1 MTYRANRP
9 IEIILRVYPDSALLE
24 GLDVWLSLGLLTEIQ
39 VRRLCQEHLTCPL
52 PSIAPVVTSSPSET
66 ADIVT
71 VPDLVLPTAPTPAA
85 RTTIAKSKPARYS
98 GLLQSFMAE
107 VSVLWLLFLG
117 VFLIVVSSA
126 VLAASQWRNF
136 SPVGQYGI
144 LFAYTLVFWGI
155 SAWAS
160 RQSNLQL
167 TARMLQVTT
176 LLIIPVNFWMMD
188 GFKLWNF
195 PLGWIVAPVAA
206 LCLTAILF
214 HLLEPSLSASRLT
227 LANSIGLSWLHW
239 GWSLMN
245 FPLIATYIGTIGT
258 ALTLFYQSRRR
269 RLESQVS
276 ISNSISLG
284 GITITF
290 ATLLLVG
297 RAILAAKIPIS
308 NLGLA
313 LGICGWLLGWLSWR
327 EPRGEIWSNL
337 GWVLLL
343 AGWLVAVGE
352 IPQQA
357 IAVSGLGLWLLA
369 DRLFRL
375 KQSADLIALFLVGL
389 QSFWLVWRAIP
400 FPLRQEVIAFG
411 IQLAGNEFMPQAL
424 IGLGVFPYAVITL
437 FLAAYLRRQEEEGLA
452 LQAEGMA
459 LILGL
464 CLTSVSYFNPLVR
477 VINLL
482 LSFITLAVVVILRTA
497 AGTGLIYLTHMA
509 GLVTIATWINYG
521 FPNLTVNTW
530 LLILL
535 GGAIAEWIFSIGT
548 NWQQWRRSS
557 WHLGLVLAAIS
568 YIQLFNPALKNPTD
582 WYLAWL
588 VVPAAL
594 TLLSYVPNFP
604 EPRLANWL
612 SVTALLA
619 IQPLTIISTTPRLVS
634 LGIATILMLL
644 NTQNLPELVAAL
656 LTVGFGLCFGV
667 AVIWEVFSQRMTIG
681 WWVTVLAIAPLILWL
696 LHSWLRKGSSR
707 LHHVYTQATD
717 GWAIALTIPT
727 LTFLIG
733 YNVTA
738 YWYPSVTA
746 SEFIVASGF
755 ITVGLLYR
763 TWNLPTNVSFYSLAL
778 AVELLVAS
786 IIASTNRSALGLA
799 IATLALGLTTQLAGD
814 FVAGRQRRNPFLSS
828 WHAIPIFSAILGLII
843 AHHKFDAYTGL
854 YTFAA
859 ALVGIGIGRRN
870 VNFKPISYL
879 SIFGV
884 SAAAY
889 ELLIYQL
896 LQAKAGNPGDGLTLL
911 AALATAIAILL
922 RLFTRWLLP
931 YLRLD
936 NSELKAIAHLHWV
949 AGSGLILLALVSSL
963 STPGEKIWLGV
974 IIILAAYA
982 LIQGRS
988 TASWT
993 YAGILELGIGIAYG
1007 LHLVLPDSV
1016 LLNWSPAIACFFAYF
1031 MYVLPWTNWG
1041 WSATPWQNSAMLLPI
1056 SIIFING
1063 WISLSLGSVS
1073 IQSLLLVAAFY
1084 AWIAKARS
1092 QVRLS
1097 YLSVGLANWAIIRI
1111 FNAQSITEPLWY
1123 ALLWGG
1129 SLLYVAQIDP
1139 QLRSPSARETRHLLR
1154 CLAIGLICFTAL
1166 YQAEVGI
1173 YGIFPLF
1180 LGFLTIGL
1188 AIVVILI
1195 GIALRVRAFL
1205 YIGTL
1210 TFMFRVLRQVWLFI
1224 NDYSLFLWAIGI
1236 VVGSLLIWIALTFEA
1251 RRSQAIAFVQYWM
1264 TELENWE

>member
-1 MTYRANRP
+1 MTSRTNRP

-24 GLDVWLSLGLLTEIQ
+24 GLDVWLRLGLLSEIQ

-52 PSIAPVVTSSPSET
+52 PTIAPVVTSSPSET
-66 ADIVT
+66 VDIVIIQ
-71 VPDLVLPTAPTPAA
+71 DFVLPTPPQPAA
-85 RTTIAKSKPARYS
+85 RTTIAKTKRDRSS
-98 GLLQSFMAE
+98 GVLQSFMAE

-206 LCLTAILF
+206 LSLTAILV
-214 HLLEPSLSASRLT
+214 HLLQPSLSASRLT

-239 GWSLMN
+239 GWALTN

-269 RLESQVS
+269 RVEAQQLS
-276 ISNSISLG
+276 ISTPISLN

-313 LGICGWLLGWLSWR
+313 LGICGWLLGWLS
-327 EPRGEIWSNL
+327 RGERRLEIWSNL

-357 IAVSGLGLWLLA
+357 IAVSVLALWLLA

-389 QSFWLVWRAIP
+389 QSFWLLWRAIP
-400 FPLRQEVIAFG
+400 FPLQQEVIAFG

-424 IGLGVFPYAVITL
+424 IGLGVFTYVILTL
-437 FLAAYLRRQEEEGLA
+437 FLAAFLRRQEEEKLA

-464 CLTSVSYFNPLVR
+464 LLTIVSFLNPLVR

-482 LSFITLAVVVILRTA
+482 VSFITLALVVILRTA
-497 AGTGLIYLTHMA
+497 AGTGLIYLTHIA
-509 GLVTIATWINYG
+509 GLVTIAAWINYG

-535 GGAIAEWIFSIGT
+535 VGAIAEWTFSIGN

-568 YIQLFNPALKNPTD
+568 YNQLFNPALTNTTD
-582 WYLAWL
+582 WYLAWSI
-588 VVPAAL
+588 VPAGL
-594 TLLSYVPNFP
+594 TLLSYLPNFP

-619 IQPLTIISTTPRLVS
+619 IEPLTIISTKTRLAS

-644 NTQNLPELVAAL
+644 NTQKLPELIAAL
-656 LTVGFGLCFGV
+656 LTVGFGLSFGG
-667 AVIWEVFSQRMTIG
+667 AVIWEVFSERMTIG
-681 WWVTVLAIAPLILWL
+681 WWLTVLAIAPLILWL
-696 LHSWLRKGSSR
+696 LHSWLRKDSSR
-707 LHHVYTQATD
+707 LRQVYTAATD

-746 SEFIVASGF
+746 FEFIVASGF
-755 ITVGLLYR
+755 ITFALLYR
-763 TWNLPTNVSFYSLAL
+763 TWNLPTNGSFYSLAL

-799 IATLALGLTTQLAGD
+799 IATLTLGLTTQLAGD
-814 FVAGRQRRNPFLSS
+814 FVASRRGRNPFLSS
-828 WHAIPIFSAILGLII
+828 WHAIPIFYAILGLII

-854 YTFAA
+854 YTVAA
-859 ALVGIGIGRRN
+859 ALVGIGVGRRN
-870 VNFKPISYL
+870 ANFKPISYL
-879 SIFGV
+879 SIFAV
-884 SAAAY
+884 SAATY

-911 AALATAIAILL
+911 AALATAIAILQRIL
-922 RLFTRWLLP
+922 AKWLLP

-963 STPGEKIWLGV
+963 STPGEKIWLAV

-993 YAGILELGIGIAYG
+993 YAGIWELGIAISYG

-1056 SIIFING
+1056 SIIFLNG
-1063 WISLSLGSVS
+1063 WSVS

-1111 FNAQSITEPLWY
+1111 FNSQAIAEPLWY

-1139 QLRSPSARETRHLLR
+1139 ALRSPSGRETRHLLR

-1173 YGIFPLF
+1173 YGISPLF

-1188 AIVVILI
+1188 GIVVILI

-1210 TFMFRVLRQVWLFI
+1210 TFTIRVLRQVWLFI

-1236 VVGSLLIWIALTFEA
+1236 VAGSLLIWIALTFEA

-1264 TELENWE
+1264 QELENWE

>member
-9 IEIILRVYPDSALLE
+9 IEIMLRVYPDSALLE
-24 GLDVWLSLGLLTEIQ
+24 GLDVWLRLGLLTDIQ
-39 VRRLCQEHLTCPL
+39 VKRLCQEHLTCPL

-66 ADIVT
+66 SDIVI
-71 VPDLVLPTAPTPAA
+71 VKDFGLPTPPTPAA
-85 RTTIAKSKPARYS
+85 RTKTIKSKRDRS
-98 GLLQSFMAE
+98 TGLLQSFMAE

-160 RQSNLQL
+160 RQPNLQL

-206 LCLTAILF
+206 LSLTAILVN
-214 HLLEPSLSASRLT
+214 LLQPSVSASRLT

-269 RLESQVS
+269 SVEGQVS
-276 ISNSISLG
+276 ISNSIYLG

-297 RAILAAKIPIS
+297 RAILGAKIPIG

-313 LGICGWLLGWLSWR
+313 LGICGWLLGWLSRR
-327 EPRGEIWSNL
+327 ESRGEIWSNL

-343 AGWLVAVGE
+343 AGWLVAVAE

-357 IAVSGLGLWLLA
+357 IAVSILALWLLA

-389 QSFWLVWRAIP
+389 QSFWLLWRAIP
-400 FPLRQEVIAFG
+400 VAFRQQVIAFG
-411 IQLAGNEFMPQAL
+411 IQLAGNNFIPQAL
-424 IGLGVFPYAVITL
+424 IGLGVFPYVVLTL
-437 FLAAYLRRQEEEGLA
+437 FLAAYLRRQAEEGLA
-452 LQAEGMA
+452 QQAEGMA

-464 CLTSVSYFNPLVR
+464 ILTIVSFFNPLVR

-482 LSFITLAVVVILRTA
+482 VSFITLAVVVILRTA
-497 AGTGLIYLTHMA
+497 AGTGLIYLTHLA
-509 GLVTIATWINYG
+509 GLVTIAAWINYA

-535 GGAIAEWIFSIGT
+535 SGAIGEWIFSIGT

-557 WHLGLVLAAIS
+557 WHFGLVLAAIS
-568 YIQLFNPALKNPTD
+568 YAQLFNPALKNPTD

-588 VVPAAL
+588 IVPAAL
-594 TLLSYVPNFP
+594 TLLSYLPNFP

-619 IQPLTIISTTPRLVS
+619 IQPLTIIFTKPRVFS
-634 LGIATILMLL
+634 LGVATILMLL
-644 NTQNLPELVAAL
+644 NTQKLPKLITAL
-656 LTVGFGLCFGV
+656 LTVGFGLCFGG
-667 AVIWEVFSQRMTIG
+667 AVIWEVFSERMTIG
-681 WWVTVLAIAPLILWL
+681 WWVTVFAIAPLILWL
-696 LHSWLRKGSSR
+696 LYSWLRKGSSR
-707 LHHVYTQATD
+707 LRQVYTAATD

-746 SEFIVASGF
+746 VEFIVASGF
-755 ITVGLLYR
+755 ITAGLLYR
-763 TWNLPTNVSFYSLAL
+763 SWNLPTNGSFYGLAL

-786 IIASTNRSALGLA
+786 IIASTNRSSLGLA
-799 IATLALGLTTQLAGD
+799 IATLTLGLTTQIAGD
-814 FVAGRQRRNPFLSS
+814 FVASRRTTNPYLSS
-828 WHAIPIFSAILGLII
+828 WHAIPIFYAILGLII
-843 AHHKFDAYTGL
+843 AHKKFDAYTGL
-854 YTFAA
+854 YTLAA

-870 VNFKPISYL
+870 AYFKPICYL
-879 SIFGV
+879 SIFAV

-911 AALATAIAILL
+911 AGLATAIAILQ
-922 RLFTRWLLP
+922 RLLARLLLP
-931 YLRLD
+931 YLRLS
-936 NSELKAIAHLHWV
+936 NAELKAIAHLHWV
-949 AGSGLILLALVSSL
+949 AGSGLIELALVSSL
-963 STPGEKIWLGV
+963 STPGEKIWLAV
-974 IIILAAYA
+974 TTILAVYA

-993 YAGILELGIGIAYG
+993 YAGIVELGIAIAYG
-1007 LHLVLPDSV
+1007 LHLVLPDAV
-1016 LLNWSPAIACFFAYF
+1016 LLNWSAAIACFFAYF
-1031 MYVLPWTNWG
+1031 MYVLPWTSWG

-1056 SIIFING
+1056 SIIFLNG
-1063 WISLSLGSVS
+1063 WSVS

-1111 FNAQSITEPLWY
+1111 FNSQAIAEPLWY

-1139 QLRSPSARETRHLLR
+1139 ALRSPSGRETRHLLR

-1173 YGIFPLF
+1173 YGISPLF

-1188 AIVVILI
+1188 GIVVILI

-1210 TFMFRVLRQVWLFI
+1210 TFTIRVLRQVWLFI

-1236 VVGSLLIWIALTFEA
+1236 VAGSLLIWIALTFEA

>member
-1 MTYRANRP
+1 MTSRNNRP
-9 IEIILRVYPDSALLE
+9 IEIMLRVYPDSALLE
-24 GLDVWLSLGLLTEIQ
+24 GLEVWLRLGLLTEIQ
-39 VRRLCQEHLTCPL
+39 VRGLCQEHLTCPL
-52 PSIAPVVTSSPSET
+52 PTIAPVVTSSPSES
-66 ADIVT
+66 ADIAT
-71 VPDLVLPTAPTPAA
+71 IPDLVLPTPPTPAA
-85 RTTIAKSKPARYS
+85 RRNTTRSKRDRSS
-98 GLLQSFMAE
+98 GVLQSFMAE

-155 SAWAS
+155 SAWAR
-160 RQSNLQL
+160 RQPNLQL

-206 LCLTAILF
+206 LSLTGILV
-214 HLLEPSLSASRLT
+214 HLLQPSVSVSGLT

-239 GWSLMN
+239 GWSVIN

-258 ALTLFYQSRRR
+258 AFALFYQSRNR
-269 RLESQVS
+269 RLEAEAS

-284 GITITF
+284 GVTITF

-297 RAILAAKIPIS
+297 RAILGAKIPLS

-313 LGICGWLLGWLSWR
+313 LGICGWLLGWLSRR
-327 EPRGEIWSNL
+327 ERQLEIWSNL

-357 IAVSGLGLWLLA
+357 IAVSVLALWLLA

-389 QSFWLVWRAIP
+389 QSFWLLWRALP
-400 FPLRQEVIAFG
+400 WQLKQEVIAFG
-411 IQLAGNEFMPQAL
+411 IRFAGNEFMPQSL
-424 IGLGVFPYAVITL
+424 IGLGVFPYVILTL
-437 FLAAYLRRQEEEGLA
+437 FLAAYLRRQEEERLA
-452 LQAEGMA
+452 QQAEGMA

-464 CLTSVSYFNPLVR
+464 LLTSVSFLNPLVR

-482 LSFITLAVVVILRTA
+482 VSFITLAVVVILRTA
-497 AGTGLIYLTHMA
+497 AGTGLIYLTHIA
-509 GLVTIATWINYG
+509 GLVTIATWINYI

-530 LLILL
+530 LIILL
-535 GGAIAEWIFSIGT
+535 GGAIAEWIFSIGN

-557 WHLGLVLAAIS
+557 WYLGLVLAAIS
-568 YIQLFNPALKNPTD
+568 YTQLFNPALQNPKD
-582 WYLAWL
+582 WYLIWSI
-588 VVPAAL
+588 VPAAL
-594 TLLSYVPNFP
+594 TLLSYLPNFL
-604 EPRLANWL
+604 EPRMANWL
-612 SVTALLA
+612 SVAAILA
-619 IQPLTIISTTPRLVS
+619 IQPLTIIAKPTRLAS
-634 LGIATILMLL
+634 LLIATILMLL
-644 NTQNLPELVAAL
+644 NTQKLPRLLPAL
-656 LTVGFGLCFGV
+656 LTVGFGLSCGGT
-667 AVIWEVFSQRMTIG
+667 VIWEVFSERMTIG

-696 LHSWLRKGSSR
+696 LHSWLRKDSSR
-707 LHHVYTQATD
+707 LRQVYSAATD

-733 YNVTA
+733 YNISA

-746 SEFIVASGF
+746 VEFIFASGF
-755 ITVGLLYR
+755 ITIGLLYR
-763 TWNLPTNVSFYSLAL
+763 TWNLPTNGSFYSLAL

-786 IIASTNRSALGLA
+786 IIASSNRSVLGLA
-799 IATLALGLTTQLAGD
+799 IATLTLGLTTQLAGD
-814 FVAGRQRRNPFLSS
+814 FVASRRETNPYLSS
-828 WHAIPIFSAILGLII
+828 WHAIPIFYAFLGLMI

-854 YTFAA
+854 YTLAA

-879 SIFGV
+879 SIFAV

-911 AALATAIAILL
+911 AALAIAIAILQ
-922 RLFTRWLLP
+922 RLLARWLLP

-936 NSELKAIAHLHWV
+936 NAELKAIAHLHWL
-949 AGSGLILLALVSSL
+949 AGSGLILLALINSL
-963 STPGEKIWLGV
+963 STPGEKIWLAV
-974 IIILAAYA
+974 TTILAVYA

-988 TASWT
+988 NASWT
-993 YAGILELGIGIAYG
+993 YAGILELGIAIAYG

-1031 MYVLPWTNWG
+1031 MYVLPWTSWG
-1041 WSATPWQNSAMLLPI
+1041 WSATPWQNSAIILPI
-1056 SIIFING
+1056 SIIIINEA
-1063 WISLSLGSVS
+1063 ISLTFWSVS
-1073 IQSLLLVAAFY
+1073 IQSLLIVAAFY

-1111 FNAQSITEPLWY
+1111 FNAQSIAEPLWY
-1123 ALLWGG
+1123 ALLWGA
-1129 SLLYVAQIDP
+1129 SLLYIAQIDP
-1139 QLRSPSARETRHLLR
+1139 ALRSPSGRETRHLLR

-1173 YGIFPLF
+1173 FGISSLF

-1188 AIVVILI
+1188 AIAVIMI

-1210 TFMFRVLRQVWLFI
+1210 TFIIRVLRQVWLFI

-1236 VVGSLLIWIALTFEA
+1236 VAGSLLIWIALTFEA